1 MARPKTGARGVTL
14 STYLPPADA
23 ERLRRLAE
31 AADRPLAREIKR
43 AIDAH
48 LRATDNGGTR

>member
-1 MARPKTGARGVTL
+1 MARPKTGPRGVTL

-48 LRATDNGGTR
+48 LRATDNGDAR